1 MTKNVKGVNWN
12 SATDPINREVWDRL
26 TSNFWLDTAV
36 PLSGDIASFRKLS
49 PKERDTFVKVFTGL
63 TVLDSL
69 QGAYGAVSMIDDTE
83 DLQEQAVYQFIS
95 AQEAIHAKSYS
106 TIFSTLIPTPEINE
120 AFDWAEAS
128 EYIQNKAKLIKEF
141 YSGKDKHLKK
151 IGSVIL
157 ESFLFYTGFYYIF
170 HLASQGIT
178 TASCEIIRLILRDEN
193 LHGYFIGY
201 KYQTDPELDKET
213 YEDMAI
219 NLAMDLMDLEIGYAH
234 TLYDELGLFHEV
246 EAFLQYNCNKALAN
260 LGIMPIYP
268 KETATPPP
276 EIIASLD
283 PTGNSNHDFFSA
295 KGSSYTLVS
304 SEESTDEDWEF

>member
-1 MTKNVKGVNWN
+1 
-12 SATDPINREVWDRL
+12 
-26 TSNFWLDTAV
+26 
-36 PLSGDIASFRKLS
+36 
-49 PKERDTFVKVFTGL
+49 
-63 TVLDSL
+63 
-69 QGAYGAVSMIDDTE
+69 
-83 DLQEQAVYQFIS
+83 
-95 AQEAIHAKSYS
+95 
-106 TIFSTLIPTPEINE
+106 
-120 AFDWAEAS
+120 
-128 EYIQNKAKLIKEF
+128 
-141 YSGKDKHLKK
+141 
-151 IGSVIL
+151 
-157 ESFLFYTGFYYIF
+157 
-170 HLASQGIT
+170 
-178 TASCEIIRLILRDEN
+178 
-193 LHGYFIGY
+193 
-201 KYQTDPELDKET
+201 
-213 YEDMAI
+213 MAI